1 MKDFHSFREAYS
13 IRGTS
18 SRVGSGGGINSGS
31 GDGQSDGQSDS
42 NADRKRQD
50 KDYHNLAVANDYQDD
65 KIRRELINLYGY
77 KKQIANKTVMRA
89 NPDIKSISSSGKIV
103 YID

>member
-1 MKDFHSFREAYS
+1 MKDFHTFREAYS
-13 IRGTS
+13 ISRMRGG
-18 SRVGSGGGINSGS
+18 VGSGGGITSGS

-50 KDYHNLAVANDYQDD
+50 KDYDHLMDVNDFEDQKVY
-65 KIRRELINLYGY
+65 RELINLYGY
-77 KKQIANKTVMRA
+77 KKQIAAKTVMRG